1 MSLTIII
8 PAYNEQ
14 EAIKG
19 VVEELHKLCENKD
32 WKILVVNDCSK
43 DNTKKELSSLNYLSK
58 FSFINNKVNKGYG
71 GAIKEG
77 IKNADTDYIITVD
90 ADGQHNPE
98 DVKRMYDYCLENDSD
113 MIIGN
118 RMNSLSS
125 SVYRE
130 VGKSLIRRVARILL
144 PINKIDINSGI
155 KIYRTDLA
163 KKYIKMCPDNMA
175 YSDIIALIFINNRHL
190 VTELD
195 VNIRERKGGESTIST
210 KTAFE
215 TVYEILN
222 IAMMFNP
229 LRIFLPIAIICCVLG
244 LIWGVPIILKGN
256 GISVG
261 ALLAFITGILFFIL
275 GLLAEQLSQIR
286 KNIIN

>member
-14 EAIKG
+14 DAIKD
-19 VVEELHKLCENKD
+19 VVEELCTLFQNKN

-43 DNTKKELSSLNYLSK
+43 DNTKEVLSSISHLPN
-58 FSFINNKVNKGYG
+58 FSFISNKVNKGYG

-77 IKNADTDYIITVD
+77 IVNAETDFVITVD

-98 DVKRMYDYCLENDSD
+98 DVKRMYDYCMEIDAD
-113 MIIGN
+113 MVIGN

-130 VGKSLIRRVARILL
+130 IGKSLIRRVARILL
-144 PINKIDINSGI
+144 PVNKIDINSGI

-163 KKYIKMCPDNMA
+163 KRYIKMCPDNMA
-175 YSDIIALIFINNRHL
+175 YSDIIALMFINKKHL
-190 VTELD
+190 VLELD
-195 VNIRERKGGESTIST
+195 VKIRERQGGKSTIST

-244 LIWGVPIILKGN
+244 LVWGVPIVLQGS
-256 GISVG
+256 GVSVG
-261 ALLAFITGILFFIL
+261 ALLAFVTGIMFFIL
-275 GLLAEQLSQIR
+275 GLLAEQLSRIR
-286 KNIIN
+286 KDSL